1 MKTKTLIIGLVI
13 ALITSC
19 ASPLSSRLNDYVNEV
34 ESSCLNWTEED
45 WELSQEEYAKLLE
58 EYELNYDSYTQEEK
72 DAINKA
78 IGRYNGLLIKQGIE
92 EAGSVFKEFGER
104 LPSLIEGFMSVLR
117 SFHQVYIVLP
127 LNFASLRLSSTTET
141 IRCTS
146 SGR

>member
-13 ALITSC
+13 TLITSC

-92 EAGSVFKEFGER
+92 EAGSVLKEFGER
-104 LPSLIEGFMSVLR
+104 LPALIEGFMSA
-117 SFHQVYIVLP
+117 FEEK
-127 LNFASLRLSSTTET
+127 TE
-141 IRCTS
+141 
-146 SGR
+146 

>member
-19 ASPLSSRLNDYVNEV
+19 ASPLSIRLNDYVNEV

-58 EYELNYDSYTQEEK
+58 EYELNYNSYTQEEK

-92 EAGSVFKEFGER
+92 EAGSVLKEFGER
-104 LPSLIEGFMSVLR
+104 LPSLIEGFMSA
-117 SFHQVYIVLP
+117 FEEK
-127 LNFASLRLSSTTET
+127 TE
-141 IRCTS
+141 
-146 SGR
+146 